1 MQVSETLSEG
11 LKREYKVV
19 VEAAEMAAKVTD
31 RLTDIA
37 KEAKMPGFRTGK
49 VPVTILRRTYG
60 RQILGEILEQTVNE
74 ATTETLEKHALKPAM
89 QPKIEV
95 VSFDEGA
102 DLEYTIQLEVM
113 PEFEP
118 MDFAAL
124 SLERVVADISDAEID
139 ERVNSLAQQ
148 FKEFT
153 DGAEGQAA
161 QEGDTVVID
170 FKGSVDGELFEG
182 GAAEEHSLELGSNMF
197 IPGFE
202 EQLIGVKKGDE
213 KTVKVSFP
221 EEYQAEHLAG
231 KEAEFAVTVREVKVP
246 LPVAVDDALAEKLGL
261 ENLAALKDAV
271 REQSQKDYAE
281 VSRGRLKRL
290 LLDALADNHDFEV
303 PPSLVENEFEQI
315 WHQMEEDLKRQDK
328 TIADLDQSEEE
339 ARAEYRDIAV
349 RRVRLGLLLAD
360 VGRRNNLSVTQEEVN
375 RAMAEQAQRFPGQEQ
390 QIFEFY
396 QSNPEMRAQLE
407 APIMED
413 KVVDFIL
420 EMAQVS
426 ESKVSVEELM
436 RDPDAEPEGEAESG
450 GEDAKKAEKKA
461 KKPAKKTAKKP
472 AKKPAKKKDD

>member
-19 VEAAEMAAKVTD
+19 VEAADMEAKVND
-31 RLTDIA
+31 RLAEMA
-37 KEAKMPGFRTGK
+37 KEAQMPGFRPGK

-60 RQILGEILEQTVNE
+60 RQLLGEVLEQTVNE
-74 ATTETLEKHALKPAM
+74 ATTETLEQHDLTPAM

-102 DLEYTIQLEVM
+102 DLEYTIAVEVM

-124 SLERVVADISDAEID
+124 TLDRVVAEISDGEVD
-139 ERVNSLAQQ
+139 ERVTSLAQQ

-153 DGAEGQAA
+153 DADEGQAA
-161 QEGDTVVID
+161 QDGDTVVID

-182 GAAEEHSLELGSNMF
+182 GADEEHSLELGSNSF

-202 EQLIGVKKGDE
+202 EQLAGVKKGDE
-213 KTVKVSFP
+213 KTDSVNFP
-221 EEYQAEHLAG
+221 DEYQAEHLAG
-231 KEAEFAVTVREVKVP
+231 KAAEFAVTVREVKVP
-246 LPVAVDDALAEKLGL
+246 LPVSVDDALAEKLGL

-271 REQSQKDYAE
+271 REQSEKDFAQ
-281 VSRGRLKRL
+281 VSRTKLKRN
-290 LLDALADNHDFEV
+290 LLDALAEGHDFEV
-303 PPSLVENEFEQI
+303 PPSLVDGEFEQI
-315 WHQMEEDLKRQDK
+315 WTQVEQDLQRQEK
-328 TIADLDQSEEE
+328 TIADLDKSEDE
-339 ARAEYRDIAV
+339 AKAEYRDIAV
-349 RRVRLGLLLAD
+349 RRVRLGLLLSK
-360 VGRRNNLSVTQEEVN
+360 VGQDNNLTVNQDEVN
-375 RAMAEQAQRFPGQEQ
+375 RAMAEQAQNFPGQEQ

-413 KVVDFIL
+413 KVVDFII

-426 ESKVSVEELM
+426 DSKVSVEELLA
-436 RDPDAEPEGEAESG
+436 PDDDDEDETVGAGSGESTVEATADASADASADAPADDAA
-450 GEDAKKAEKKA
+450 GETEK
-461 KKPAKKTAKKP
+461 
-472 AKKPAKKKDD
+472 

>member
-19 VEAAEMAAKVTD
+19 VEAADMEAKVTA
-31 RLTDIA
+31 RLTDLA
-37 KEAKMPGFRTGK
+37 KEAQMPGFRPGK

-60 RQILGEILEQTVNE
+60 KQLLGEVLEQTVNE
-74 ATTETLEKHALKPAM
+74 ATTETLERHELTPAI

-102 DLEYTIQLEVM
+102 DLEYTIQVEVM
-113 PEFEP
+113 PEIEP
-118 MDFAAL
+118 MDFSTL
-124 SLERVVADISDAEID
+124 SLERLVADISDEEVD

-153 DGAEGQAA
+153 EAAEGQAA

>member
-19 VEAAEMAAKVTD
+19 VEAADMEAKVND
-31 RLTDIA
+31 RLAEMA
-37 KEAKMPGFRTGK
+37 KEAQMPGFRPGK

-60 RQILGEILEQTVNE
+60 RQLLGEVLEQTVNE
-74 ATTETLEKHALKPAM
+74 ATTETLEQHDLTPAM

-102 DLEYTIQLEVM
+102 DLEYTIAVEVM

-124 SLERVVADISDAEID
+124 TLDRVVAEISDGEVD
-139 ERVNSLAQQ
+139 ERVTSLAQQ

-153 DGAEGQAA
+153 DADAGQAA
-161 QEGDTVVID
+161 QDGDTVVID

-182 GAAEEHSLELGSNMF
+182 GAAEEHSLELGSNSF

-202 EQLIGVKKGDE
+202 EQLAGVKKGDE
-213 KTVKVSFP
+213 KTVSVNFP
-221 EEYQAEHLAG
+221 DEYQAEHLAG
-231 KEAEFAVTVREVKVP
+231 KAAEFAVTVREVKVP
-246 LPVAVDDALAEKLGL
+246 LPVSVDDALAEKLGL

-271 REQSQKDYAE
+271 REQSEKDFAQ
-281 VSRGRLKRL
+281 VSRTKLKRN
-290 LLDALADNHDFEV
+290 LLDALAEGHDFEV
-303 PPSLVENEFEQI
+303 PPSLVDGEFEQI
-315 WHQMEEDLKRQDK
+315 WTQVEQDLQRQEK
-328 TIADLDQSEEE
+328 TIADLDKSEDE
-339 ARAEYRDIAV
+339 AKAEYRDIAV
-349 RRVRLGLLLAD
+349 RRVRLGLLLSK
-360 VGRRNNLSVTQEEVN
+360 VGQDNNLTVNQDEVN
-375 RAMAEQAQRFPGQEQ
+375 RAMAEQAQNFPGQEQ

-413 KVVDFIL
+413 KVVDFII

-426 ESKVSVEELM
+426 DSKVSVEELLA
-436 RDPDAEPEGEAESG
+436 PDDDDEDETVGAGSGESTVEATADASADASADAPADDAA
-450 GEDAKKAEKKA
+450 GETEK
-461 KKPAKKTAKKP
+461 
-472 AKKPAKKKDD
+472 

>member
-19 VEAAEMAAKVTD
+19 VEAADMEAKVTD

-37 KEAKMPGFRTGK
+37 REAQMPGFRPGK
-49 VPVTILRRTYG
+49 VPVKILRRTYG
-60 RQILGEILEQTVNE
+60 RQILGEVLEQAVNE
-74 ATTETLEKHALKPAM
+74 ATTETLEKHDLKPAM

-118 MDFAAL
+118 MDFASL
-124 SLERVVADISDAEID
+124 SLERVVAEISDEEVD
-139 ERVNSLAQQ
+139 ERVTSLAQQ

-161 QEGDTVVID
+161 QNGDTVVID
-170 FKGSVDGELFEG
+170 FKGSVDGELFDG
-182 GAAEEHSLELGSNMF
+182 GTAEEHSLELGSNSF

-202 EQLIGVKKGDE
+202 EQLVGVKKGDE
-213 KTVKVSFP
+213 TTVTVSFP
-221 EEYQAEHLAG
+221 DAYQAEHLAG
-231 KEAEFAVTVREVKVP
+231 KEAEFAVTVRQVKVP

-261 ENLAALKDAV
+261 ENLGALQDAV
-271 REQSQKDYAE
+271 REQSEKDYAE
-281 VSRGRLKRL
+281 VSRAKLKRQ
-290 LLDALADNHDFEV
+290 LLDALADGHDFEV
-303 PPSLVENEFEQI
+303 PPSLVDGEFEQI
-315 WHQMEEDLKRQDK
+315 WGQVEEDLKRQEK
-328 TIADLDQSEEE
+328 TVADLDKPEEE

-349 RRVRLGLLLAD
+349 RRVRLGMLLSR
-360 VGRRNNLSVTQEEVN
+360 VGNDNNLTVNQDEVN

-420 EMAQVS
+420 EIAQIS
-426 ESKVSVEELM
+426 ESKVSVEELV
-436 RDPDAEPEGEAESG
+436 RDLEEDFADEDGGDDDGAGAETAATADEAP
-450 GEDAKKAEKKA
+450 AEE
-461 KKPAKKTAKKP
+461 PAD
-472 AKKPAKKKDD
+472 KDDK

>member
-19 VEAAEMAAKVTD
+19 VEAADMEAKVND
-31 RLTDIA
+31 RLAEMA
-37 KEAKMPGFRTGK
+37 KEAQMPGFRPGK

-60 RQILGEILEQTVNE
+60 RQLLGEVLEQTVNE
-74 ATTETLEKHALKPAM
+74 ATTETLEQHDLTPAM

-102 DLEYTIQLEVM
+102 DLEYTIAVEVM

-124 SLERVVADISDAEID
+124 TLDRVVAEISDGEVD
-139 ERVNSLAQQ
+139 ERVTSLAQQ

-153 DGAEGQAA
+153 DADEGQAA
-161 QEGDTVVID
+161 QDGDTVVID

-182 GAAEEHSLELGSNMF
+182 GADEEHSLELGSNSF

-202 EQLIGVKKGDE
+202 EQLAGVKKGDE
-213 KTVKVSFP
+213 KTVSVNFP
-221 EEYQAEHLAG
+221 DEYQAEHLAG
-231 KEAEFAVTVREVKVP
+231 KAAEFAVTVREVKVP
-246 LPVAVDDALAEKLGL
+246 LPVSVDDALAEKLGL

-271 REQSQKDYAE
+271 REQSEKDFAQ
-281 VSRGRLKRL
+281 VSRTKLKRN
-290 LLDALADNHDFEV
+290 LLDALAEGHDFEV
-303 PPSLVENEFEQI
+303 PPSLVDGEFEQI
-315 WHQMEEDLKRQDK
+315 WTQVEQDLQRQEK
-328 TIADLDQSEEE
+328 TIADLDKSEDE
-339 ARAEYRDIAV
+339 AKAEYRDIAV
-349 RRVRLGLLLAD
+349 RRVRLGLLLSK
-360 VGRRNNLSVTQEEVN
+360 VGQDNNLTVNQDEVN
-375 RAMAEQAQRFPGQEQ
+375 RAMAEQAQNFPGQEQ

-413 KVVDFIL
+413 KVVDFII

-426 ESKVSVEELM
+426 DSKVSVEELLA
-436 RDPDAEPEGEAESG
+436 PDDDDEDETVGAGSGESTVEATADASADASADAPADDAA
-450 GEDAKKAEKKA
+450 GETEK
-461 KKPAKKTAKKP
+461 
-472 AKKPAKKKDD
+472 

>member
-19 VEAAEMAAKVTD
+19 VEAADMAAKVTD

-37 KEAKMPGFRTGK
+37 KEAQMPGFRPGK
-49 VPVTILRRTYG
+49 VPVKILRRTYG
-60 RQILGEILEQTVNE
+60 KQILGEVLEQTVNE
-74 ATTETLEKHALKPAM
+74 ATTETLEKHELKPAM

-118 MDFAAL
+118 MDFATL
-124 SLERVVADISDAEID
+124 SLERVVAEISDEEID
-139 ERVNSLAQQ
+139 ERVTSLAQQ

-153 DGAEGQAA
+153 EGAEGQAA
-161 QEGDTVVID
+161 QDGDTVVMD
-170 FKGSVDGELFEG
+170 FKGRVDGELFDG
-182 GAAEEHSLELGSNMF
+182 GTAEEHSLELGSNTF

-202 EQLIGVKKGDE
+202 EQLVGVKKGDE
-213 KTVKVSFP
+213 TVVTVLFP
-221 EEYQAEHLAG
+221 DEYQAEHLAG

-261 ENLAALKDAV
+261 ENLGALKDAV
-271 REQSQKDYAE
+271 REQGEKDYAE
-281 VSRGRLKRL
+281 VSRTRLKRL
-290 LLDALADNHDFEV
+290 LLDALAENHDFDL
-303 PPSLVENEFEQI
+303 PPTLVDGEFEQI
-315 WHQMEEDLKRQDK
+315 WGQVEEDLKRQDK
-328 TIADLDQSEEE
+328 TVADLDKPEEE
-339 ARAEYRDIAV
+339 SRAEYRDIAA
-349 RRVRLGLLLAD
+349 RRVRLGLLLSQ
-360 VGRRNNLSVTQEEVN
+360 VGNDNNLTVTQDEVN
-375 RAMAEQAQRFPGQEQ
+375 RAMATQAQRFPGQER

-420 EMAQVS
+420 EIAQIS
-426 ESKVSVEELM
+426 ESKVSVEELV
-436 RDPDAEPEGEAESG
+436 RDLDEENSDEDGADTAVTADAAPA
-450 GEDAKKAEKKA
+450 D
-461 KKPAKKTAKKP
+461 KPAD
-472 AKKPAKKKDD
+472 KDDK

>member
-19 VEAAEMAAKVTD
+19 VEAADMEAKVND
-31 RLTDIA
+31 RLAEMA
-37 KEAKMPGFRTGK
+37 KEAQMPGFRPGK

-60 RQILGEILEQTVNE
+60 RQLLGEVLEQTVNE
-74 ATTETLEKHALKPAM
+74 ATTETLEQHDLTPAM

-102 DLEYTIQLEVM
+102 DLEYTIAVEVM

-124 SLERVVADISDAEID
+124 TLDRVVAEISDGEVD
-139 ERVNSLAQQ
+139 ERVTSLAQQ

-153 DGAEGQAA
+153 DAPDGEAA
-161 QEGDTVVID
+161 KDGDTVVID
-170 FKGSVDGELFEG
+170 FKGSVDGELFDGGTAEG
-182 GAAEEHSLELGSNMF
+182 HSLELGSNSF

-202 EQLIGVKKGDE
+202 EQLVGAKKGEE
-213 KTVKVSFP
+213 KTVTVNFP
-221 EEYQAEHLAG
+221 DEYQAEHLAG
-231 KEAEFAVTVREVKVP
+231 KAAEFACTVNEVKTA
-246 LPVAVDDALAEKLGL
+246 LPVVIDDAMAEKLGL
-261 ENLAALKDAV
+261 ENLAALKDAM
-271 REQSQKDYAE
+271 REQSSKEFSDI
-281 VSRGRLKRL
+281 SRTKMKRQ

-303 PPSLVENEFEQI
+303 PEGLVEGEFEQI
-315 WHQMEEDLKRQDK
+315 WNQVEEDLKKQEK
-328 TIADLDQSEEE
+328 TIADLDKPEDE
-339 ARAEYRDIAV
+339 ARAEYRGIAE
-349 RRVRLGLLLAD
+349 RRVRLGLLLSE
-360 VGRRNNLSVTQEEVN
+360 VGNRNNLAVNQDEVN

-413 KVVDFIL
+413 KVVDFIV

-426 ESKVSVEELM
+426 ESKVSIEELM
-436 RDPDAEPEGEAESG
+436 ASLQEDDDDEAGANDADADAGAEAGMDSG
-450 GEDAKKAEKKA
+450 KA
-461 KKPAKKTAKKP
+461 
-472 AKKPAKKKDD
+472 DDK